1 MANNLIFRAM
11 DATEALEK
19 VQNAL
24 GPDAYIIDINNVG
37 NFVEITASKDEPG
50 PQKQNKLLKTKK
62 SSAFQKQNQKHFLSK
77 EPVKPL
83 GVPAYI
89 NSPNDKPSLNDEAP
103 SHIDV
108 SVQED
113 LFTENVFRQF
123 EDSHKRL
130 KKPNVSGISTFLEDK
145 TKRTAPVSAITP
157 DMDPRPSVVS
167 KSTEYTPETNI
178 TRSNLVKGQETFVF
192 GDLLNFGLS
201 PAFIKKEF
209 AIKEFDGS
217 VSRSLFTER
226 LVASL
231 LDPAGASLLDDFGN
245 LVFLGTPGS
254 GKSTICAKLMHYFGT
269 QYATKPSVLHVTPE
283 KLFEADRLRFYAKMF
298 NFPFTRLYTYDNASL
313 CQGIKQIVEIAWDKQ
328 MSFANYFAHNQK
340 SYPSLKPLLVLPA
353 EINHPTLKE
362 VLRVCPK
369 VRSVILNKCDFG
381 RFSIRNLMTLYEKG
395 YQIISLS
402 GDQSVSK
409 PLDIADAVMLHGFV
423 EYTLD
428 L

>member
-50 PQKQNKLLKTKK
+50 PQKRNKLLQAKK
-62 SSAFQKQNQKHFLSK
+62 SPAFQKQSQVQFLP
-77 EPVKPL
+77 EEAVKPL
-83 GVPAYI
+83 GIAAYM
-89 NSPNDKPSLNDEAP
+89 SPSNPKPSLNDDAP
-103 SHIDV
+103 SHVEV

-113 LFTENVFRQF
+113 LFAENVFRHV
-123 EDSHKRL
+123 EDSQKSLR
-130 KKPNVSGISTFLEDK
+130 KPGESSRRTFFGDK
-145 TKRTAPVSAITP
+145 INRTAPVSQIAP
-157 DMDPRPSVVS
+157 DMDPKPTKDTSD
-167 KSTEYTPETNI
+167 PNI
-178 TRSNLVKGQETFVF
+178 TQSMLAKGHETFVF

-209 AIKEFDGS
+209 SIKEFDGS
-217 VSRSLFTER
+217 ISRSLFTER
-226 LVASL
+226 LVAAL
-231 LDPAGASLLDDFGN
+231 LNPFGTSLLDDFGN
-245 LVFLGTPGS
+245 LVFLGTPGA
-254 GKSTICAKLMHYFGT
+254 GKSTICAKLMHYYGT
-269 QYATKPSVLHVTPE
+269 QYAAKPSVLHVTPE

-298 NFPFTRLYTYDNASL
+298 NFPFTRIYTHDNAAL
-313 CQGIKQIVEIAWDKQ
+313 CRGSRQIVEIAWDKQ

-353 EINHPTLKE
+353 ETNHHTLKE
-362 VLRVCPK
+362 VLRVCPM

-395 YQIISLS
+395 YKIISLS
-402 GDQSVSK
+402 GDRSVSK